1 MFIFSAMLS
10 KMTLHQPGLGMV
22 WIYAENSI
30 EEDLCNV
37 PSLFR
42 HRTSGM
48 RSIDAN
54 MRVITVVMRS

>member
-1 MFIFSAMLS
+1 
-10 KMTLHQPGLGMV
+10 MV

-30 EEDLCNV
+30 EKDLCNV